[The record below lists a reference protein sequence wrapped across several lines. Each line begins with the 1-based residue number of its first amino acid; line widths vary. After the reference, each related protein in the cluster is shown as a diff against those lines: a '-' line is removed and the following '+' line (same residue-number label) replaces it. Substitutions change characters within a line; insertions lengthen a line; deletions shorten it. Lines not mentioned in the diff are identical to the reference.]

1 MKPDEKLTL
10 STASI
15 SEAVCPSPAESHLAS
30 VVQALCHKNGDIIR
44 RHKWDPKYQPL
55 PSRDAVQEL
64 VLGLRGVL
72 FPGYFG
78 TSDVNS
84 ENISFYVGA
93 MLDRCSRLLNEQVRR
108 GLCFACNDERHCT
121 NCEMRSKDITERFL
135 LRLPEV
141 QRYLSL
147 DVQAA
152 YQNDPAAT
160 QPGETI
166 FCYPGILAITSYRLA
181 HELYHLNV
189 PLIPRMMTEMAHS
202 DTGIDIHPGAEIGES
217 FFIDHGTGVVI
228 GETSVIGKHVSIY
241 QGVTL
246 GAKSFPLDDQGNPIK
261 GVPRHPILEDD
272 VIVYSGATILG
283 RVTLGKGS
291 MIGGNVWLT
300 QSVPPFSK
308 ITQAAVRDCS
318 FEKGGG
324 I

>member
-1 MKPDEKLTL
+1 MKPD
-10 STASI
+10 STPLGISASI
-15 SEAVCPSPAESHLAS
+15 SEAVCPNPSDSRLAA
-30 VVQALCHKNGDIIR
+30 VVQALCHSEGNQIR
-44 RHKWDPKYQPL
+44 RRKWDAKYQPL
-55 PSRDAVQEL
+55 PSRDAVLEL
-64 VLGLRGVL
+64 MNGLRGVL

-78 TSDVNS
+78 TSEVNA

-93 MLDRCSRLLNEQVRR
+93 MLDRCSRILREQVRR
-108 GLCFACNDERHCT
+108 GLCFACNEERHCT
-121 NCEMRSKDITERFL
+121 NCEVTSKDIADRFL

-152 YQNDPAAT
+152 YQSDPAAT

-166 FCYPGILAITSYRLA
+166 FCYPGIMAITNYRIA

-189 PLIPRMMTEMAHS
+189 PLIPRMITEMAHG

-228 GETSVIGKHVSIY
+228 GETSVIGNHVSLY

-246 GAKSFPLDDQGNPIK
+246 GAKSFPLDEHGNPIK
-261 GVPRHPILEDD
+261 GVPRHPILEDE

-283 RVTLGKGS
+283 RVTIGKGS

-300 QSVPPFSK
+300 QSVPPYSK